1 MSGEQSAASVVAT
14 GALADVLA
22 KASMQ
27 RAGYDVCEKLL
38 VQSQR
43 LDCGFVDGAR
53 DDQAIIPLE
62 ISKSRSCFH
71 A

>member
-1 MSGEQSAASVVAT
+1 MSGEQSAASVVAA
-14 GALADVLA
+14 GAVADILA

-27 RAGYDVCEKLL
+27 RAGYNVCEKLL

-43 LDCGFVDGAR
+43 FDRGFVDGAR
-53 DDQAIIPLE
+53 DNQTVIPLE
-62 ISKSRSCFH
+62 IGKSRSRFH

>member
-27 RAGYDVCEKLL
+27 RAGLDVCEKVL

-43 LDCGFVDGAR
+43 LDCGIVDGAR
-53 DDQAIIPLE
+53 DNQTVIPLE
-62 ISKSRSCFH
+62 ICKSRSRFH

>member
-43 LDCGFVDGAR
+43 LDCGVVNGAR
-53 DDQAIIPLE
+53 DNQTVIPLE
-62 ISKSRSCFH
+62 IHQSSPRFH